1 MTLDFMA
8 HFETN
13 SKIKSLSLSLSLSL
27 SPFYGTSCPPKYLNY
42 AFINLSIVTMVK
54 IQANHN
60 QYEQINQQITTFHY
74 KVIDL
79 RNLDRIIN
87 A

>member
-1 MTLDFMA
+1 
-8 HFETN
+8 
-13 SKIKSLSLSLSLSL
+13 
-27 SPFYGTSCPPKYLNY
+27 
-42 AFINLSIVTMVK
+42 MVK
-54 IQANHN
+54 IQANQN
-60 QYEQINQQITTFHY
+60 QYKQINQQITTFHY